1 MQKTLNIPIKL
12 MRRYCKDKSL
22 WELFVF
28 AVCLKCLSSSSG
40 IKADV
45 MLIRKTMSCSHY
57 KAIRMI
63 EQAKQC
69 SELFSYNK
77 KRNTLV
83 ARSFTHGKLE
93 KNVYSVGNEK
103 HTSYSAYCYK
113 LRYDKSETI
122 SHFSM
127 SQLLRDKL
135 LLCPIC
141 AKQRK
146 NDFILVAKSST
157 RIDRAKALS
166 AKKFSRLFGMHHTT
180 ASRHLRKLENA
191 GQITVHRHSF
201 IKVADF
207 YSGELLTN
215 DKRLLCRKPFL
226 RQGFM
231 VVKDANEY
239 RTTRLNEDVF
249 TNVIFNHA
257 KRHSHNYSR
266 LELALAHYDN

>member
-1 MQKTLNIPIKL
+1 
-12 MRRYCKDKSL
+12 
-22 WELFVF
+22 
-28 AVCLKCLSSSSG
+28 
-40 IKADV
+40 
-45 MLIRKTMSCSHY
+45 
-57 KAIRMI
+57 MI
-63 EQAKQC
+63 ERAKQC

-77 KRNTLV
+77 KRNTIV
-83 ARSFTHGKLE
+83 ARSFTRGKLQKSTYTLGKE
-93 KNVYSVGNEK
+93 ERIA
-103 HTSYSAYCYK
+103 YSAYCYK
-113 LRYDKSETI
+113 LRHEYNGTI
-122 SHFSM
+122 SHFIV
-127 SQLLRDKL
+127 SQFLRDRL

-180 ASRHLRKLENA
+180 ATRHLRKLENQ
-191 GQITVHRHSF
+191 GQISVRRHSF

-215 DKRLLCRKPFL
+215 DKRLLSRKPFL
-226 RQGFM
+226 RQGFL

-239 RTTRLNEDVF
+239 KTTNLNEDVF

>member
-1 MQKTLNIPIKL
+1 
-12 MRRYCKDKSL
+12 
-22 WELFVF
+22 
-28 AVCLKCLSSSSG
+28 
-40 IKADV
+40 
-45 MLIRKTMSCSHY
+45 MLIRKTMCCSHY

-69 SELFSYNK
+69 TELFSYNK

-93 KNVYSVGNEK
+93 KRTYALGNEERIA
-103 HTSYSAYCYK
+103 YSTYCYK
-113 LRYDKSETI
+113 LRYDYNGTV

-191 GQITVHRHSF
+191 GQITVRRHSF